1 MVRLIDTAG
10 IRDTKNPIERE
21 GVARAK
27 KAAANAD
34 CILHILDASVKPT
47 EKIKPQKNTII
58 VKNKIDLTEDIPG
71 KNSDNEREV
80 FCLSAVSKEGV
91 DELVDHLKKFFGSD
105 LNQEG
110 TFTVRRRHLNSI
122 NQAHDFFVA
131 AAEQINND
139 QATDLVAEELLQAQ
153 NAISEITG
161 EFTNE
166 DLLEKIFSQFCI
178 GK

>member
-1 MVRLIDTAG
+1 MQG
-10 IRDTKNPIERE
+10 Q
-21 GVARAK
+21 K

-34 CILHILDASVKPT
+34 CILHILDASVKST

-110 TFTVRRRHLNSI
+110 TFTARRRHLNSI
-122 NQAHDFFVA
+122 NQAHDFFAA
-131 AAEQINND
+131 AAEQINNN